1 MSNMKARVKATYYT
15 SAFNEGEIVEIIPN
29 MEADAADVF
38 NVPAGKCFLCKKED
52 GTLKY
57 IIATNLQLLSSED
70 DPDYWAR
77 LEHQAAIAAMQ
88 GMLNNSLLI
97 TGLLKVNKSH
107 EDIVT
112 EVTGTAI
119 RYAHALVEKYKE
131 NEKAMH

>member
-1 MSNMKARVKATYYT
+1 MKARVKETYYT
-15 SAFNEGEIVEIIPN
+15 SSFKEGEIVEIIPN

-70 DPDYWAR
+70 DPDYWNH

-88 GMLNNSLLI
+88 GFLASGMENTYENVAEHSI
-97 TGLLKVNKSH
+97 KQ
-107 EDIVT
+107 
-112 EVTGTAI
+112 
-119 RYAHALVEKYKE
+119 AHALVEKYKKE
-131 NEKAMH
+131 ERK

>member
-1 MSNMKARVKATYYT
+1 MKARVKSTYYT

-57 IIATNLQLLSSED
+57 TIATNLQLLASED
-70 DPDYWAR
+70 DPDYWTR

-88 GMLNNSLLI
+88 GMCANPQDYE
-97 TGLLKVNKSH
+97 KSWNVMAGYAA
-107 EDIVT
+107 D
-112 EVTGTAI
+112 A
-119 RYAHALVEKYKE
+119 AHALVEKYKKE
-131 NEKAMH
+131 ANNG

>member
-1 MSNMKARVKATYYT
+1 MKARVKATYYT

-29 MEADAADVF
+29 MEADSADVF

-70 DPDYWAR
+70 GTPDYWTR

-88 GMLNNSLLI
+88 GILSNPAFPEHSQEGYYKKNVVNNAY
-97 TGLLKVNKSH
+97 
-107 EDIVT
+107 E
-112 EVTGTAI
+112 
-119 RYAHALVEKYKE
+119 YAHALEEKYKE
-131 NEKAMH
+131 KEERK